1 MTQILQSKWIAIAMG
16 ILLYVATTTA
26 VWKTRN
32 LPIPDFFSSTPVVI
46 HTPSN
51 VWDTRNPE
59 LDQLVTELRAAKSA
73 IEKRDKD
80 LSQLET
86 RLQLERQEVAEVM
99 QGVQQ
104 MQKEFETEIVRVQAE
119 EAINLKKLAKVY
131 ASMETEGA
139 VNILKE
145 LSDEQVVKIMVFM
158 KEAETAPILETMAKK
173 GKAEARRVAL
183 ISERLRVAVHRKT
196 TDKPKS

>member
-16 ILLYVATTTA
+16 ILLYVVTTTA

-104 MQKEFETEIVRVQAE
+104 MQKEFEAEIVRVQAE

-145 LSDEQVVKIMVFM
+145 LNDEQVVKIMVFM

-183 ISERLRVAVHRKT
+183 ISERLRVAVHRKA

>member
-1 MTQILQSKWIAIAMG
+1 MIQIIQSKWVAIAMG
-16 ILLYVATTTA
+16 ILLYAITTTA

-32 LPIPDFFSSTPVVI
+32 LPIPDFFSSQPVIVQ
-46 HTPSN
+46 TTSSA
-51 VWDTRNPE
+51 WDTRNPE
-59 LDQLVTELRAAKSA
+59 LDQLVLELRAAKGA
-73 IEKRDKD
+73 LDKRDKD
-80 LSQLET
+80 LNDLET

-119 EAINLKKLAKVY
+119 EILNLKKLAKVY
-131 ASMETEGA
+131 ASMEAEGA

-145 LSDEQVVKIMVFM
+145 LSDEQVVKIMIFM
-158 KEAETAPILETMAKK
+158 KEAETAPILETLARK
-173 GKAEARRVAL
+173 GKDEARRVAL
-183 ISERLRVAVHRKT
+183 ISERLRVAVHRKP